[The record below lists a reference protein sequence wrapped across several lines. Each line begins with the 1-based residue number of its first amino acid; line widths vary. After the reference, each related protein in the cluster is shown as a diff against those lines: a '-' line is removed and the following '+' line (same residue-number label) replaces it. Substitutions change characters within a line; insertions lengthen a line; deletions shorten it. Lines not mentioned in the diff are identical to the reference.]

1 MSNLRLF
8 RAPRPLRTASL
19 PLLLAALWALS
30 LAFASAR
37 AADAPVP
44 ATERWPHAADVE
56 KGALAA
62 LFRTTLAADGAG
74 KVAVTSADYGVDTCR
89 LALDVDV
96 AAKRVRGVM
105 AMRLRAVATQ
115 LSRVVLDLT
124 DSLTVDSVRTDRGPA
139 AFSHAGDTLAV
150 NLGFTLVKGQTARV
164 TVWYSGRPAADYD
177 FGLTWK
183 IHHYNTPDPAD
194 DGPLVS
200 SLSEPEYAHY
210 WWPCKDRPDDKFISE
225 VTVTVPAGLVAVSN
239 GTLYRSETP
248 PGLPWI
254 WEWRSAHP
262 IAAYLVAVSVSDYV
276 TFGETCVTEASGPIP
291 LQNWVF
297 PADRA
302 RAEIDFAPLC
312 GMLDFLE
319 QRCGAWPFPG
329 EKYGHAEFMWGGA
342 MENQTCTSY
351 GNMLLTGYNYYDTI
365 MLHELAH
372 QWFGDSVTP
381 RAWADVWLNEG
392 FATYAEALW
401 AEHGGGAADYHAFLN
416 SHRSYT
422 DWTGESTVY
431 DPFPIFPGRVIYD
444 KGAWILHMLRGRM
457 GDAAFADL
465 LRAWATGATRLRGH
479 GDTAEFIAL
488 AETYAGQPLDAFFTP
503 WLETD
508 QVPRLLWREE
518 ALDGAGGPGTTLR
531 LTLAQ
536 TQPVLFDNVYPVRV
550 TTTAG
555 VQTVR
560 ARLAARETEFT
571 FALAGAL
578 LSVELDPEHW
588 VCWRAAAA
596 PLGGIGITGIYPN
609 PAPATME
616 GPVSMTFRLAEPAEV
631 TLRVFDL
638 RGRLV
643 AERGFGARAPLLA
656 DDVVTWD
663 GRDDAGRRAAAGVYW
678 AQLRM
683 GSRTA
688 VRKFALVH

>member
-1 MSNLRLF
+1 MATPRF
-8 RAPRPLRTASL
+8 ACPPRPPRAAVL
-19 PLLLAALWALS
+19 LLLAVALAGLVP
-30 LAFASAR
+30 AAAR
-37 AADAPVP
+37 AAVAPAP
-44 ATERWPHAADVE
+44 AAERWPHAAEVE

-62 LFRTTLAADGAG
+62 LFRAALAGAGAG
-74 KVAVTSADYGVDTCR
+74 KVAAASADYNVDTCR

-105 AMRLRAVATQ
+105 AMRLHASAPT
-115 LSRVVLDLT
+115 LSRVVLDLI

-139 AFSHAGDTLAV
+139 LFAHAGDSLAV
-150 NLGFTLVKGQTARV
+150 ELGATLVKGQAARV

-183 IHHYNTPDPAD
+183 IHNYSTPDPAD
-194 DGPLVS
+194 DGPLVA
-200 SLSEPEYAHY
+200 SLSEPEYAHW

-225 VTVTVPAGLVAVSN
+225 VVVTVPPGLVAVSN
-239 GTLYRSETP
+239 GALYRSETP
-248 PGLPWI
+248 PGLPWT
-254 WEWRSAHP
+254 WEWRSAYP
-262 IAAYLVAVSVSDYV
+262 IAAYLVSVAISDYV
-276 TFGETCVTEASGPIP
+276 SFGETCLTEASGPIP

-312 GMLDFLE
+312 GMLEFLE
-319 QRCGAWPFPG
+319 QRCGPWPFPG

-351 GNMLLTGYNYYDTI
+351 GNLLLTGTNSHDTI
-365 MLHELAH
+365 VLHELAH

-381 RAWADVWLNEG
+381 RGWADVWLNEG

-401 AEHGGGAADYHAFLN
+401 AEEGGGAADYHAFLD
-416 SHRSYT
+416 SHRSLT
-422 DWTGESTVY
+422 DWAGESTVY

-444 KGAWILHMLRGRM
+444 KGAWILHMLRGRI

-465 LRAWATGATRLRGH
+465 LRAWAGGATRQLGH

-488 AETYAGQPLDAFFTP
+488 AEDYGGEQLDAFFAP

-508 QVPRLLWREE
+508 QVPRLLWRQE

-536 TQPVLFDNVYPVRV
+536 TQPTLFDNVLPVRV

-555 VQTVR
+555 VQTVC
-560 ARLAARETEFT
+560 ARLAEREQAYT

-578 LSVELDPEHW
+578 QTVELDPEHW
-588 VCWRAAAA
+588 VCWRAGVIPPAAA
-596 PLGGIGITGIYPN
+596 GITGIYPN
-609 PAPATME
+609 PAPA
-616 GPVSMTFRLAEPAEV
+616 GLVSVAFRLAEPAEV
-631 TLRVFDL
+631 TLRVFDV

-643 AERGFGARAPLLA
+643 AERGLGAREPLLT
-656 DDVVTWD
+656 DDVIAWD
-663 GRDDAGRRAAAGVYW
+663 GRDDAGRPAAAGVYW
-678 AQLRM
+678 AQLRL
-683 GSRTA
+683 GAGTS
-688 VRKFALVH
+688 VRKFALVR

>member
-1 MSNLRLF
+1 MVNSRLVRILRPSHAAAL
-8 RAPRPLRTASL
+8 L
-19 PLLLAALWALS
+19 PLLAALG
-30 LAFASAR
+30 LASPPAR
-37 AADAPVP
+37 AAGAPLP
-44 ATERWPHAADVE
+44 AAERWPHAADVE

-62 LFRTTLAADGAG
+62 RFRAAQVAEGAG
-74 KVAVTSADYGVDTCR
+74 KVAATSTDYGVDSCR

-105 AMRLRAVATQ
+105 TMRLRAAAPT
-115 LSRVVLDLT
+115 LSRVVLDLI

-139 AFSHAGDTLAV
+139 LFTHAGDTLAV
-150 NLGFTLVKGQTARV
+150 DLGFTLVKGQGARV
-164 TVWYSGRPAADYD
+164 IVWYSGRPGTDYD
-177 FGLTWK
+177 FGFTWK
-183 IHHYNTPDPAD
+183 IHHYGTPDPTD
-194 DGPLVS
+194 DGPLVA
-200 SLSEPEYAHY
+200 SLSEPEYAHW

-225 VTVTVPAGLVAVSN
+225 VTVTVPEGLVAVSN
-239 GTLYRSETP
+239 GTLHRSDRP
-248 PGLPWI
+248 AGLPWT

-262 IAAYLVAVSVSDYV
+262 IAAYLVSVAVSDYV

-312 GMLDFLE
+312 DMLDFLE

-342 MENQTCTSY
+342 MEHQTCTSY
-351 GNMLLTGYNYYDTI
+351 GNVLLTGTNAYDTI
-365 MLHELAH
+365 VLHELAH

-381 RAWADVWLNEG
+381 LEWADVWLNEA
-392 FATYAEALW
+392 FATYTEALW
-401 AEHGGGAADYHAFLN
+401 AEHGGGAADYHAFLD
-416 SHRSYT
+416 SHRSVT
-422 DWTGESTVY
+422 DWAGESTVY

-457 GDAAFADL
+457 GDAAFGEL
-465 LRAWATGATRLRGH
+465 LRAWATGSTRRLGH

-488 AETYAGQPLDAFFTP
+488 AEAYAGESLEAFFAP

-508 QVPRLLWREE
+508 QVPRLLWSQE
-518 ALDGAGGPGTTLR
+518 ALDGAGGPGTVLR
-531 LTLAQ
+531 LKLAQ

-560 ARLAARETEFT
+560 ARLSARETAFT

-578 LSVELDPEHW
+578 QSVELDPERW

-596 PLGGIGITGIYPN
+596 PQGGIGITAVYPN
-609 PAPATME
+609 PAPA
-616 GPVSMTFRLAEPAEV
+616 GPVSVAFRLAEPAEV
-631 TLRVFDL
+631 TLRVFDA

-643 AERGFGARAPLLA
+643 AERGLGAREPLLA
-656 DDVVTWD
+656 DDVVAWD

-683 GSRTA
+683 GARTA

>member
-1 MSNLRLF
+1 MANPRLV
-8 RAPRPLRTASL
+8 RASRPPRTVDP
-19 PLLLAALWALS
+19 PLLLVVLVALVALG
-30 LAFASAR
+30 LASASAR
-37 AADAPVP
+37 AADTPVP
-44 ATERWPHAADVE
+44 AAERWPHAADVE

-62 LFRTTLAADGAG
+62 LFRTALAAEGAG

-96 AAKRVRGVM
+96 ATKRVRGVM
-105 AMRLRAVATQ
+105 TMHLRASAPT
-115 LSRVVLDLT
+115 LSRVVLDLI

-139 AFSHAGDTLAV
+139 TFSHAGDTLAV
-150 NLGFTLVKGQTARV
+150 DLGFTLVKGQVAQV
-164 TVWYSGRPAADYD
+164 SVWYSGRPAADYD
-177 FGLTWK
+177 FGFTWK
-183 IHHYNTPDPAD
+183 IHHYSTPDPTD

-239 GTLYRSETP
+239 GALYRSETP
-248 PGLPWI
+248 PGLPWT
-254 WEWRSAHP
+254 WAWRSAYP
-262 IAAYLVAVSVSDYV
+262 IAAYLVSVAVSDYV
-276 TFGETCVTEASGPIP
+276 TFGETCVTEASGPVP

-297 PADRA
+297 AADRA

-312 GMLDFLE
+312 GMLDFLG
-319 QRCGAWPFPG
+319 QRFGAWPFPG

-351 GNMLLTGYNYYDTI
+351 GNVLLTGTNAYDTI
-365 MLHELAH
+365 VLHELAH

-401 AEHGGGAADYHAFLN
+401 AGHGGGDADYHAFLN
-416 SHRSYT
+416 SHRSLT
-422 DWTGESTVY
+422 DWVGESTVY

-465 LRAWATGATRLRGH
+465 LRAWATGTTRRLGH
-479 GDTAEFIAL
+479 GHTAEFIAL
-488 AETYAGQPLDAFFTP
+488 AETYAGEPLDAFFTP

-508 QVPRLLWREE
+508 QVPRLLWRQE
-518 ALDGAGGPGTTLR
+518 AVDGAGGPGTTLR

-536 TQPVLFDNVYPVRV
+536 TQPALFDNVYPIRV

-578 LSVELDPEHW
+578 QSVELDPERW
-588 VCWRAAAA
+588 VCWRAAVA
-596 PLGGIGITGIYPN
+596 PLGGVGITGIYPN
-609 PAPATME
+609 PAPA
-616 GPVSMTFRLAEPAEV
+616 GPVSVAFRLAEPAEV
-631 TLRVFDL
+631 TLRVFDT

-643 AERGFGARAPLLA
+643 AERGAGARAPLLA

-683 GSRTA
+683 GARTA